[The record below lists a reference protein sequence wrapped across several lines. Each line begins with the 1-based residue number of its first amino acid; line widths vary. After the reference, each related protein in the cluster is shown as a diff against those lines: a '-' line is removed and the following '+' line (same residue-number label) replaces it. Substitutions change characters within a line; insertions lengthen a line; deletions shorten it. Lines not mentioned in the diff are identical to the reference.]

1 MRHCYLLIFY
11 NEGTVKHEP
20 QGTGKSSLERYPPG
34 PAVRYKSLFLR
45 AVTVVLGNT
54 RKMGHVGKKFIEGFC
69 QSGTWNYHILRK
81 SAEIEVSLEVQGEF
95 HWRCKVS

>member
-45 AVTVVLGNT
+45 AVTVVLGNI
-54 RKMGHVGKKFIEGFC
+54 RKMGHVGKKIIEGR
-69 QSGTWNYHILRK
+69 YKIP
-81 SAEIEVSLEVQGEF
+81 
-95 HWRCKVS
+95 

>member
-54 RKMGHVGKKFIEGFC
+54 RKMGHVGKKFNNPLDTF
-69 QSGTWNYHILRK
+69 TNNL